1 METKEMSSPKNKTLG
16 AFAAGLMAATA
27 LVATVSVLPST
38 PAVAQNQLHAAAID
52 PSKGFAD
59 LVDQVMPAV
68 VSVQVKYANVAAS
81 EDGQAQGGKQ
91 MPGGMEDFFKQF
103 PQFKNMPGMGQGQG
117 QGDQG
122 GEGEDSHPN
131 GGMAMGSGFIIS
143 ADGYAVTNNH
153 VVKDADQVSVTMK
166 DGTEYKAEV
175 IGTDP
180 KTDLALIKID
190 GKDKKFDYVA
200 FTKDEP
206 RVGDWVMAVGNPFGL
221 GGTVTTGIVSA
232 LGRDIGS
239 GPYDNFMQIDA
250 AINRGNSGGPAFNLE
265 GEVVGINTAI
275 FSPSGG
281 SVGIGFAIPASTA
294 QNVIESLKE
303 NGKVTRGWLGVQ
315 IQPVTEDIAESLG
328 LKDAKGAIVADVTE
342 DSPALAAGVKQ
353 GDTILK
359 IDGKDVSDS
368 RDLSR
373 RVAGIKPGDAVP
385 LTIVRDGKTMDL
397 EVKIGT
403 MPDDPKMASKDGKE
417 DGEKSVSLANLG
429 LKVSPAQD
437 GAGVT
442 VTEVAPGSAAADLG
456 LKAGDTILEVAGTEV
471 HAPSDVRAAL
481 KANDKKKVLML
492 VKTDEGQRFIA
503 LPTAK
508 G

>member
-1 METKEMSSPKNKTLG
+1 MPAIKNKTLG

-27 LVATVSVLPST
+27 LVATVSVLPAT
-38 PAVAQNQLHAAAID
+38 QAVAQNQLKADAVD

-59 LVDQVMPAV
+59 LVDKVMPAV
-68 VSVQVKYANVAAS
+68 VSVQVKYANAAAS
-81 EDGQAQGGKQ
+81 GDEQAQGKK
-91 MPGGMEDFFKQF
+91 MPGGMEEFFKQF
-103 PQFKNMPGMGQGQG
+103 PQFRDMPG
-117 QGDQG
+117 QG
-122 GEGEDSHPN
+122 GEGGEDAHPK
-131 GGMAMGSGFIIS
+131 GGMAVGSGFIIS

-190 GKDKKFDYVA
+190 GEGKKFDYVA
-200 FTKDEP
+200 FTKGEP

-281 SVGIGFAIPASTA
+281 SVGIGFAIPASSA
-294 QNVIESLKE
+294 ESIIESLKE

-315 IQPVTEDIAESLG
+315 IQPVTDDIAESLG

-342 DSPALAAGVKQ
+342 ESPALAAGVKQ

-373 RVAGIKPGDAVP
+373 KVAGIKPGDAVP
-385 LTIVRDGKTMDL
+385 LTVIRDGKTMDL

-403 MPDDPKMASKDGKE
+403 MPDEPKMASKDGKE
-417 DGEKSVSLANLG
+417 DSADKSVSLANLG
-429 LKVSPAQD
+429 LKVAPAQD
-437 GAGVT
+437 GPGVT
-442 VTEVAPGSAAADLG
+442 VTEVEPGSAAAERG

-471 HAPSDVRAAL
+471 NAPSDVRTAL
-481 KANDKKKVLML
+481 KGIDKKKVLML
-492 VKTDEGQRFIA
+492 VKTEDGQRFIA

>member
-1 METKEMSSPKNKTLG
+1 MSSSKNKTLG
-16 AFAAGLMAATA
+16 AFAGGLMAATA
-27 LVATVSVLPST
+27 LVTAVSVLPAT
-38 PAVAQNQLHAAAID
+38 QAIAQNELQAAAID

-59 LVDQVMPAV
+59 LVDRVMPAV
-68 VSVQVKYANVAAS
+68 VSVQVKYATVAAT
-81 EDGQAQGGKQ
+81 EDDQAQGGKQ
-91 MPGGMEDFFKQF
+91 LPNGMEDFFKQF
-103 PQFKNMPGMGQGQG
+103 PQFKNMPGMPGMGQGG

-122 GEGEDSHPN
+122 GDGEDQHPN
-131 GGMAMGSGFIIS
+131 GGMAMGSGFLIS

-190 GKDKKFDYVA
+190 AKDKKFDYVS

-328 LKDAKGAIVADVTE
+328 LKDAKGAIVADVT
-342 DSPALAAGVKQ
+342 DGSPALAAGVKQ

-359 IDGKDVSDS
+359 IGGKDVTDS

-373 RVAGIKPGDAVP
+373 KVAGIKPGDAVP

-403 MPDDPKMASKDGKE
+403 MPDDKKMASADGKA
-417 DGEKSVSLANLG
+417 DGDKPVSLTNLG
-429 LKVSPAQD
+429 LKVAPAQD

-442 VTEVAPGSAAADLG
+442 VTEVSPGSAAADLG

-481 KANDKKKVLML
+481 KANDRKKVLIL

>member
-1 METKEMSSPKNKTLG
+1 
-16 AFAAGLMAATA
+16 MA
-27 LVATVSVLPST
+27 V
-38 PAVAQNQLHAAAID
+38 
-52 PSKGFAD
+52 
-59 LVDQVMPAV
+59 
-68 VSVQVKYANVAAS
+68 
-81 EDGQAQGGKQ
+81 
-91 MPGGMEDFFKQF
+91 
-103 PQFKNMPGMGQGQG
+103 
-117 QGDQG
+117 
-122 GEGEDSHPN
+122 
-131 GGMAMGSGFIIS
+131 GSGFIIS

-190 GKDKKFDYVA
+190 GEGKKFDYVA
-200 FTKDEP
+200 FTKGEP

-281 SVGIGFAIPASTA
+281 SVGIGFAIPASSA
-294 QNVIESLKE
+294 ESIIESLKE

-315 IQPVTEDIAESLG
+315 IQPVTDDIAESLG

-342 DSPALAAGVKQ
+342 ESPALAAGVKQ

-385 LTIVRDGKTMDL
+385 LTVVRDGKTMDL

-403 MPDDPKMASKDGKE
+403 MPDEPKMASKDGKE
-417 DGEKSVSLANLG
+417 DSADKSVSLANLG
-429 LKVSPAQD
+429 LKVAPAQD
-437 GAGVT
+437 GPGVT
-442 VTEVAPGSAAADLG
+442 VTEVEPGSAAAERG

-471 HAPSDVRAAL
+471 NAPSDVRTAL
-481 KANDKKKVLML
+481 KGIDKKKVLML
-492 VKTDEGQRFIA
+492 VKTEDGQRFIA

>member
-1 METKEMSSPKNKTLG
+1 MPAIKNKTLG

-27 LVATVSVLPST
+27 LVATVSVLPAT
-38 PAVAQNQLHAAAID
+38 QAVAQNQLKADAVD

-59 LVDQVMPAV
+59 LVDKVMPAV
-68 VSVQVKYANVAAS
+68 VSVQVKYANAAAS
-81 EDGQAQGGKQ
+81 GDEQAQGKK
-91 MPGGMEDFFKQF
+91 MPGGMEEFFKQF
-103 PQFKNMPGMGQGQG
+103 PQFRDMPGMPG
-117 QGDQG
+117 QG
-122 GEGEDSHPN
+122 GEGGEDAHPK
-131 GGMAMGSGFIIS
+131 GGMAVGSGFIIS

-190 GKDKKFDYVA
+190 GEGKKFDYVA
-200 FTKDEP
+200 FTKGEP

-281 SVGIGFAIPASTA
+281 SVGIGFAIPASSA
-294 QNVIESLKE
+294 ESIIESLKE

-315 IQPVTEDIAESLG
+315 IQPVTDDIAESLG

-342 DSPALAAGVKQ
+342 ESPALAAGVKQ

-373 RVAGIKPGDAVP
+373 KVAGIKPGDAVP
-385 LTIVRDGKTMDL
+385 LTVIRDGKTMDL

-403 MPDDPKMASKDGKE
+403 MPDEPKMASKDGKE
-417 DGEKSVSLANLG
+417 DSADKSVSLANLG
-429 LKVSPAQD
+429 LKVAPAQD
-437 GAGVT
+437 GPGVT
-442 VTEVAPGSAAADLG
+442 VTEVEPGSAAAERG

-471 HAPSDVRAAL
+471 NAPSDVRTAL
-481 KANDKKKVLML
+481 KGIDKKKVLML
-492 VKTDEGQRFIA
+492 VKTEDGQRFIA

>member
-1 METKEMSSPKNKTLG
+1 MSSAKNKTLG

-27 LVATVSVLPST
+27 LVTAVSVLPAT
-38 PAVAQNQLHAAAID
+38 QAIAQNQLQAAAID

-59 LVDQVMPAV
+59 LVDRVMPAV
-68 VSVQVKYANVAAS
+68 VSVQVKYATVAAS
-81 EDGQAQGGKQ
+81 EDDQAQGGKQ
-91 MPGGMEDFFKQF
+91 MPNGMEDFFKQF
-103 PQFKNMPGMGQGQG
+103 PQFRNMPGMPGQGG
-117 QGDQG
+117 QGGD
-122 GEGEDSHPN
+122 GEDHPN

-190 GKDKKFDYVA
+190 TKDKKFDYVS

-294 QNVIESLKE
+294 ENVIESLKQ

-373 RVAGIKPGDAVP
+373 KVAGIKPGDSVP
-385 LTIVRDGKTMDL
+385 LTIVRDGKSMDI

-403 MPDDPKMASKDGKE
+403 MPDDPKMAAKDNGSKE
-417 DGEKSVSLANLG
+417 DTKVVSLADLG
-429 LKVSPAQD
+429 LKVSSAQD

-442 VTEVAPGSAAADLG
+442 VMDVAPGSAAADLG

-492 VKTDEGQRFIA
+492 VKTDDGQRFIA

>member
-1 METKEMSSPKNKTLG
+1 MSSAKNKTLG

-27 LVATVSVLPST
+27 LVTAVSVLPAT
-38 PAVAQNQLHAAAID
+38 QAIAQNQLHAAAID

-59 LVDQVMPAV
+59 LVDRVMPAV
-68 VSVQVKYANVAAS
+68 VSVQVKYATVAAT
-81 EDGQAQGGKQ
+81 EGDQAQGSKQ
-91 MPGGMEDFFKQF
+91 LPNGMEDFFKQF
-103 PQFKNMPGMGQGQG
+103 PQFRNMPGMGQGQG
-117 QGDQG
+117 DQG
-122 GEGEDSHPN
+122 GDGEDSHPN

-153 VVKDADQVSVTMK
+153 VVKDADTVSVTMK

-190 GKDKKFDYVA
+190 AKDKKFDYVA
-200 FTKDEP
+200 FTQDQP

-294 QNVIESLKE
+294 QSVIASLKE
-303 NGKVTRGWLGVQ
+303 NGHVTRGWLGVQ

-328 LKDAKGAIVADVTE
+328 LKDAKGAIVADVT
-342 DSPALAAGVKQ
+342 DGSPALAAGVKQ

-359 IDGKDVSDS
+359 IDGKDVADS

-373 RVAGIKPGDAVP
+373 KVAGIKPGDTVP
-385 LTIVRDGKTMDL
+385 LTVVRNGKTMDV

-403 MPDDPKMASKDGKE
+403 MPDDPKMASKDQGSKE
-417 DGEKSVSLANLG
+417 DTKTVSLADLG
-429 LKVSPAQD
+429 LKVASAQD

-442 VTEVAPGSAAADLG
+442 VMEVAEGSAAADLG
-456 LKAGDTILEVAGTEV
+456 LKAGDTILEVAGVEV

>member
-1 METKEMSSPKNKTLG
+1 MSMKNKTLG

-27 LVATVSVLPST
+27 LVGAVSVLPST
-38 PAVAQNQLHAAAID
+38 QAVAQNQLHAAAID
-52 PSKGFAD
+52 PSRGFGE
-59 LVDQVMPAV
+59 LVDRVMPAV
-68 VSVQVKYANVAAS
+68 VSVQVKYATVAATD
-81 EDGQAQGGKQ
+81 EDQAKGGRK
-91 MPGGMEDFFKQF
+91 MPNGMEDFFKQF
-103 PQFKNMPGMGQGQG
+103 PQFRNMPGMGQG
-117 QGDQG
+117 D
-122 GEGEDSHPN
+122 EESRPN

-190 GKDKKFDYVA
+190 AKDKTFDYVA

-294 QNVIESLKE
+294 QNVIESLKA

-359 IDGKDVSDS
+359 IGGKDVSDS

-373 RVAGIKPGDAVP
+373 QVAGIKPGDSVP
-385 LTIVRDGKTMDL
+385 LTVIRDGKTIDL

-403 MPDDPKMASKDGKE
+403 MPDDRKMASKNASKDEG
-417 DGEKSVSLANLG
+417 DKSVPLANLG
-429 LKVSPAQD
+429 LKVAPAED
-437 GAGVT
+437 GPGVT
-442 VTEVAPGSAAADLG
+442 VTDVAKGSAAADMG
-456 LKAGDTILEVAGTEV
+456 LKAGDTILEVAGQEV

-481 KANDKKKVLML
+481 KANDKKKVLIL

-503 LPTAK
+503 LPTAR

>member
-1 METKEMSSPKNKTLG
+1 MSSAKNKTLG

-27 LVATVSVLPST
+27 FVTAASVLPST
-38 PAVAQNQLHAAAID
+38 PATAQNQLQAAAVD

-59 LVDQVMPAV
+59 LVDRVMPAV
-68 VSVQVKYANVAAS
+68 VSVQVKYANAAATG
-81 EDGQAQGGKQ
+81 EDQAQGKRG
-91 MPGGMEDFFKQF
+91 MPNGMEDFFKQF
-103 PQFKNMPGMGQGQG
+103 PQFRNMPGMGQG
-117 QGDQG
+117 DQG
-122 GEGEDSHPN
+122 GDGEDSHPN

-190 GKDKKFDYVA
+190 AKDKKFDYVS

-294 QNVIESLKE
+294 ENIIDSLKE

-373 RVAGIKPGDAVP
+373 KVAGIKPGDSVP
-385 LTIVRDGKTMDL
+385 LTVVRDGKTIDL
-397 EVKIGT
+397 DVKIGT
-403 MPDDPKMASKDGKE
+403 MPDDKKMASKDAPKE
-417 DGEKSVSLANLG
+417 EADKSVSLSALG
-429 LKVSPAQD
+429 LKVAPAED
-437 GAGVT
+437 GPGVT
-442 VTEVAPGSAAADLG
+442 VTDVAEGSAAADMG
-456 LKAGDTILEVAGTEV
+456 LKAGDTILEVAGQEV

-481 KANDKKKVLML
+481 KANDKKKVLIL
-492 VKTDEGQRFIA
+492 VKTDDGQRFIA

>member
-1 METKEMSSPKNKTLG
+1 MTTPRNKTLG

-38 PAVAQNQLHAAAID
+38 PAVAQNQLQAPAID

-59 LVDQVMPAV
+59 LVDRVMPAV

-81 EDGQAQGGKQ
+81 EGDQAQGGKR
-91 MPGGMEDFFKQF
+91 MPNGMEDFFKQF
-103 PQFKNMPGMGQGQG
+103 PQFKNMPGFGQGQG
-117 QGDQG
+117 EQG
-122 GEGEDSHPN
+122 GDGEDQHPN

-190 GKDKKFDYVA
+190 AKDKKFDYVS

-294 QNVIESLKE
+294 ENIIDSLKE

-359 IDGKDVSDS
+359 IDGKDVNDS

-373 RVAGIKPGDAVP
+373 KVAGIKPGDSVP
-385 LTIVRDGKTMDL
+385 LTVIRDGKTIDL
-397 EVKIGT
+397 DVKIGT

-417 DGEKSVSLANLG
+417 DGDKAVSLANLG
-429 LKVSPAQD
+429 LKVAPAQD
-437 GAGVT
+437 GPGVT
-442 VTEVAPGSAAADLG
+442 VTEVAPGSAAAERG

-481 KANDKKKVLML
+481 KGNDKKRVLML
-492 VKTDEGQRFIA
+492 VKTEDGQRFIA